1 MKIFKIYSLI
11 IVLFLSL
18 SLFNIAHADC
28 NISDKSALKGKDL
41 TGCNLQNA
49 DLYRTNLYRANLEGA
64 NLSEANL
71 EGANLVD
78 ADLTGADL
86 EGADLY
92 RANLEGA
99 TWVDGRTCAKQSRG
113 ECL

>member
-11 IVLFLSL
+11 IVLFFSL
-18 SLFNIAHADC
+18 SLFNIVHARC
-28 NISDKSALKGKDL
+28 NFIDVLDKGVLNGKDL
-41 TGCNLQNA
+41 TGCDLQ
-49 DLYRTNLYRANLEGA
+49 YANLEGD
-64 NLSEANL
+64 N
-71 EGANLVD
+71 
-78 ADLTGADL
+78 L

-99 TWVDGRTCAKQSRG
+99 TWVDGRTCAKKSIG

>member
-1 MKIFKIYSLI
+1 MKLFKIYSLI
-11 IVLFLSL
+11 VVFFFSL

-41 TGCNLQNA
+41 TGCDLQ
-49 DLYRTNLYRANLEGA
+49 YANLEGD
-64 NLSEANL
+64 N
-71 EGANLVD
+71 
-78 ADLTGADL
+78 L

-99 TWVDGRTCAKQSRG
+99 TWVDGRTCAKKSIGQ
-113 ECL
+113 CL